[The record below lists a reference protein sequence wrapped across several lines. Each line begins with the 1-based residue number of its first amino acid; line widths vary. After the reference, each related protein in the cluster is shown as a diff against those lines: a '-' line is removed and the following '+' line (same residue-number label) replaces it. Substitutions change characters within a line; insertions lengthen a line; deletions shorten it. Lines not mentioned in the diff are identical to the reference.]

1 MKVIAN
7 LISLIERVKG
17 DEDVLGIGIGCPG
30 PLDARS
36 GTILSPP
43 NLPGWDRIPLASIVE
58 EHFELPV
65 KVENDANVAAVAEA
79 KLGAGAGY
87 ESVYYLTVST
97 GVGGGFVIN
106 GKVFQGANGYAG
118 EVGNMIVVP
127 NGRKHP
133 SLNPGALESL
143 ASGTAIGAAGESN
156 GIPGG
161 SEAVF
166 NEARNGNEAAQS
178 IIDEAVD
185 YLAMAIANLTHAI
198 NPDVFVVGGGVMSA
212 RRADSPSVKGKSERV
227 CVSGIERTR
236 PDRPCEAWFQL
247 RGDRGRVHR
256 LVLYER
262 GVKGMETLKADIII
276 IGGGIGG
283 CTAALAAS
291 KRGKK
296 VIMTEETDWIG
307 GQLTSQAVPPDEHQ
321 WIEQFG
327 CTGTYREF
335 RNRVREYYRR
345 HYPLKEEARRDERL
359 NPGKGWVSRLCHE
372 PKVALAVLQEM
383 LIPFT
388 SSGRLQILTD
398 YKVTGAD
405 VDGNDV
411 RSVTVQ
417 HRDGPVKV
425 LQGHYYLDATETGE
439 LLPLA
444 GVEYVTGAEAK
455 KDTGELHAPEEA
467 RPQDMQSFTYV
478 FAVDYV
484 EGGNFVI
491 EKPEQYEFWKDYRA
505 PFLQHQAVKLV
516 RPRCPYGWFEG
527 ICDVPS

>member
-1 MKVIAN
+1 M
-7 LISLIERVKG
+7 
-17 DEDVLGIGIGCPG
+17 D
-30 PLDARS
+30 
-36 GTILSPP
+36 
-43 NLPGWDRIPLASIVE
+43 
-58 EHFELPV
+58 
-65 KVENDANVAAVAEA
+65 
-79 KLGAGAGY
+79 
-87 ESVYYLTVST
+87 
-97 GVGGGFVIN
+97 
-106 GKVFQGANGYAG
+106 
-118 EVGNMIVVP
+118 
-127 NGRKHP
+127 
-133 SLNPGALESL
+133 
-143 ASGTAIGAAGESN
+143 
-156 GIPGG
+156 
-161 SEAVF
+161 
-166 NEARNGNEAAQS
+166 
-178 IIDEAVD
+178 
-185 YLAMAIANLTHAI
+185 
-198 NPDVFVVGGGVMSA
+198 
-212 RRADSPSVKGKSERV
+212 
-227 CVSGIERTR
+227 
-236 PDRPCEAWFQL
+236 
-247 RGDRGRVHR
+247 
-256 LVLYER
+256 
-262 GVKGMETLKADIII
+262 TLKADIII

-296 VIMTEETDWIG
+296 VILTEETDWIG

-327 CTGTYREF
+327 CTGTYCEF

-388 SSGRLQILTD
+388 SSGRLSILTD

-405 VDGNDV
+405 VDGDNV
-411 RSVTVQ
+411 QSVTVQ
-417 HRDGPVKV
+417 RRDGPVKV
-425 LQGHYYLDATETGE
+425 LQGQYFLDATETGE

-491 EKPEQYEFWKDYRA
+491 EKPEQYDFWKDYRA
-505 PFLQHQAVKLV
+505 PFLHHKQLSWFAPDAHTGGSKEFAMFHHGDLWGLWDYRRIVDPSLFVEGTYEGDISLINWPQNDYWSGSIIDVSDEDRAKHIHESKQLSLSLLYWLQTEAHRPDGGKGYPGLRLRGDVLGTEDGLAKFPYIRESRRIKAVSTVVEEDINANKRDGIKQVDDSVGIGCYRIDLHPTTETNTFFYAESYPFEIPLGALLPVRVNNVLPACKNIGSTHITNGCFRVHPVEWNIGESAGYLASFAMEKGVLPREVRQNQALLREFQALLV
-516 RPRCPYGWFEG
+516 EEG
-527 ICDVPS
+527 IELKWPEVGAI

>member
-1 MKVIAN
+1 M
-7 LISLIERVKG
+7 
-17 DEDVLGIGIGCPG
+17 D
-30 PLDARS
+30 
-36 GTILSPP
+36 
-43 NLPGWDRIPLASIVE
+43 
-58 EHFELPV
+58 
-65 KVENDANVAAVAEA
+65 
-79 KLGAGAGY
+79 
-87 ESVYYLTVST
+87 
-97 GVGGGFVIN
+97 
-106 GKVFQGANGYAG
+106 
-118 EVGNMIVVP
+118 
-127 NGRKHP
+127 
-133 SLNPGALESL
+133 
-143 ASGTAIGAAGESN
+143 
-156 GIPGG
+156 
-161 SEAVF
+161 
-166 NEARNGNEAAQS
+166 
-178 IIDEAVD
+178 
-185 YLAMAIANLTHAI
+185 
-198 NPDVFVVGGGVMSA
+198 
-212 RRADSPSVKGKSERV
+212 
-227 CVSGIERTR
+227 
-236 PDRPCEAWFQL
+236 
-247 RGDRGRVHR
+247 
-256 LVLYER
+256 
-262 GVKGMETLKADIII
+262 TLKANIII

-296 VIMTEETDWIG
+296 VILTEETDWIG

-383 LIPFT
+383 LIPYT
-388 SSGRLQILTD
+388 SSGKLQILTD
-398 YKVTGAD
+398 YKVTGAELEGD
-405 VDGNDV
+405 NV

-417 HRDGPVKV
+417 HRDGTVKV

-505 PFLQHQAVKLV
+505 PFLQHKQLSWFAPDAHTGGSKEFAMFHHEDLWGLWDYRRIVDPSLFVEGAYEGDISLINWPQNDYWSGSIIDVSDEDRAKHIHESKQLSLSLLYWLQTEAHRPDGGKGYPGLRLRGDVLGTEDGLAKYPYIRESRRIKAVSTVVEEDINANTRDGIKQVDDSVGIGCYRIDLHPTTETNTFFYAESYPFEIPLGALLPVRVNNVLPACKNIGSTHITNGCFRVHPVEWNIGESAGYLAAFAMEKGVLPREVREDQALLQEFQALLV
-516 RPRCPYGWFEG
+516 EEG
-527 ICDVPS
+527 IELKWPEVGPI